1 MCNVLYLCSVQ
12 CRGFFPSEKEY
23 QQHKKLCGART
34 LSGSTDTAS
43 LSSGS
48 GEIELSDPESLTSD
62 EEGCVSPP
70 LAPSPLQTS
79 PKKRGSTASFSGG
92 FGARNPSRAPLHKV
106 YSESAMGNMRVA
118 VDKNL
123 ESGFNGLLA
132 YSSGTETATSSDSS
146 VEYLDGSDYFDYDSD
161 DDDAAMSFEY
171 SNAEMARLLSLNE
184 QDMVYESESE
194 EESEGEE
201 EEEEGGE
208 SERLGPHALRPKGWK
223 PTATVSGEDKDSEVV
238 KKKRYRSHKSKGSQG
253 PTSDATRVPEPVGV
267 FWDIENCPVPP
278 EKSAFALANK
288 MRREFFEGKRE
299 AEFMCVC
306 DITKERKEVTD
317 ELHKAQVRV
326 CLCVCWSVGTCTV
339 YGLFIGWVTW
349 L

>member
-1 MCNVLYLCSVQ
+1 MCNVLYLCIVQ
-12 CRGFFPSEKEY
+12 CRGFFPSAKEY

-34 LSGSTDTAS
+34 FSGSTDTAS

-62 EEGCVSPP
+62 EEGYISPP
-70 LAPSPLQTS
+70 LTPSPLQAS

-92 FGARNPSRAPLHKV
+92 FGTRIPSRIPLHKV
-106 YSESAMGNMRVA
+106 YSESAMGNMRAA

-123 ESGFNGLLA
+123 ESGTAFNGILA

-161 DDDAAMSFEY
+161 DDDAAVSYEY

-184 QDMVYESESE
+184 QDMVYESESG

-201 EEEEGGE
+201 EEEEEERGGE
-208 SERLGPHALRPKGWK
+208 RLDPHALSQKGWK
-223 PTATVSGEDKDSEVV
+223 PTAAVSGGDKDSEVV
-238 KKKRYRSHKSKGSQG
+238 KKKRSRSRKNKGSQG

-326 CLCVCWSVGTCTV
+326 C
-339 YGLFIGWVTW
+339 
-349 L
+349 